1 MKHKMAV
8 PIVTSPIDLQSWNHS
23 FAKIGRI
30 VWVSALPLPDE
41 QPTALYFFGLPIHE
55 QLQDCK
61 GMLPIGTPC
70 KPMLPVLA
78 TGERVGH
85 PLSGANAANLCF
97 QPCKP
102 MGEVTCPPVQ
112 S

>member
-70 KPMLPVLA
+70 KPMLPNLNCW
-78 TGERVGH
+78 GLPGQ
-85 PLSGANAANLCF
+85 ANLRGTRAIH
-97 QPCKP
+97 CKP
-102 MGEVTCPPVQ
+102 MLPAVQ
-112 S
+112 TYG